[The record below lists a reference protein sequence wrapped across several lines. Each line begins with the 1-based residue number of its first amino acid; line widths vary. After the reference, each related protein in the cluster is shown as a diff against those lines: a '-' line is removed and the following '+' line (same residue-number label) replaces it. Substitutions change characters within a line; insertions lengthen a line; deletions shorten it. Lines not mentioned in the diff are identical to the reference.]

1 MGAAAGLLIV
11 GFVVA
16 LVVIA
21 WYFSAE
27 AKTRRALRAAPRVS
41 IAQFPEGA
49 PARIVGRVED
59 GERLIAPLSGRPCVF
74 YQAIVEQYHSNGK
87 SGSWRTI
94 IREERGIPFAL
105 DDGTGRAL
113 IDPLGARLAVEKDS
127 TTRSGSFDDAT
138 ETEEAFLARHGVQ
151 SKGWMFNKKLRYR
164 EGALEIG
171 ETIAVCGLAVREPD
185 PDAVARASGYRD
197 ALPTRLRLTS
207 SPKLPLLIS
216 DYADTKL

>member
-1 MGAAAGLLIV
+1 MEAGLAIV
-11 GFVVA
+11 FVVA
-16 LVVIA
+16 VMALGLG
-21 WYFSAE
+21 YFSADQI
-27 AKTRRALRAAPRVS
+27 TRRTLRKARHVT
-41 IAQFPEGA
+41 IAEFPEGA

-59 GERLIAPLSGRPCVF
+59 GERLTAPLSGRACVF
-74 YQAIVEQYHSNGK
+74 YEAIVEQYHSNGK

-94 IREERGIPFAL
+94 IRESHGVPFAL

-113 IDPLGARLAVEKDS
+113 VDPSGAQLAVEKDS

-138 ETEEAFLARHGVQ
+138 PVEESFLARHGMQ
-151 SKGWMFNKKLRYR
+151 SKGWMLNKRLRYR

-185 PDAVARASGYRD
+185 PDGAARATGYRD
-197 ALPTRLRLTS
+197 ALPTRLHLSS

-216 DYADTKL
+216 DYADTKA